1 MPVPNLLAAALLS
14 AIIAAAEAPAPRPD
28 APTQPPAN
36 PSEEGPSPGA
46 LFTAAP
52 PSPGDLERY
61 DAAIHA
67 AAAAADSLTGP
78 LDGGWRLTGRHGQVL
93 YRFEITDRGLGPP
106 TLEGAWRDLQRHTH
120 GSHCGYLSIIVHQR
134 HTLRLGFQEPEA
146 TGAVTVTL
154 RPSRA
159 GWRGELRRSRRTT
172 PVTLTR
178 G

>member
-1 MPVPNLLAAALLS
+1 MPVPTLLAAALLS
-14 AIIAAAEAPAPRPD
+14 AILAAADAPAPRLA

-36 PSEEGPSPGA
+36 PSEDGAPPAA

-67 AAAAADSLTGP
+67 AAAAADSLMGP
-78 LDGGWRLTGRHGQVL
+78 LDGGWRLTGRHGRVL
-93 YRFEITDRGLGPP
+93 YRIEIADRGLGPP
-106 TLEGAWRDLQRHTH
+106 TIEGAWRDLQRHTR
-120 GSHCGYLSIIVHQR
+120 GSHCGYLSIVVHR
-134 HTLRLGFQEPEA
+134 SHALRFGFQEPGA
-146 TGAVTVTL
+146 AGAVAVTL

-159 GWRGELRRSRRTT
+159 GWRGELRRGRRTT
-172 PVTLTR
+172 RVTLTR